1 MKLKVIKIP
10 FIKENEIDF
19 STFIDEKHNI
29 IKVTN
34 QIVIENEVAYNYLS
48 IFYKKTQ
55 FNKAIYRELQEIET
69 HKENL
74 KQEIYNFIKEKHPS
88 HKKIPHR
95 RQDIAD
101 NYTHIKTIYDFRR
114 IKNFGETTINKEKE
128 ILEGVLQIIKKY
140 QLENKPHDL

>member
-74 KQEIYNFIKEKHPS
+74 KQEIYNFINEKYPS
-88 HKKIPHR
+88 HKKKQNH
-95 RQDIAD
+95 
-101 NYTHIKTIYDFRR
+101 
-114 IKNFGETTINKEKE
+114 
-128 ILEGVLQIIKKY
+128 
-140 QLENKPHDL
+140 